1 MSEKEMLDKARKMLS
16 VEMISPGHLQRR
28 LGVSYFT
35 AEHLKETLVD
45 ELQEAAII
53 LRRFQDW
60 RKGYDIRTIGDAG
73 INSVELSEAIDLI
86 LGFMDYPEPLTD
98 CMKCKSNNGSVSC
111 QRVVNGKECKFEKVE
126 K

>member
-16 VEMISPGHLQRR
+16 VEMISVGPLQRR

-35 AEHLKETLVD
+35 AENIKETLVD

-60 RKGYDIRTIGDAG
+60 RKGYDVRTIADVG
-73 INSVELSEAIDLI
+73 INAVELSEAIDLI

-98 CMKCKSNNGSVSC
+98 CKDCKSNETVFC
-111 QRVVNGKECKFEKVE
+111 QRVVDGEECKFERVE
-126 K
+126 E

>member
-16 VEMISPGHLQRR
+16 VEMVSPGHLQRR

-45 ELQEAAII
+45 ELKEAAII

-60 RKGYDIRTIGDAG
+60 RKGYDVRTIADAG

-86 LGFMDYPEPLTD
+86 LGFMDFPEPLTD
-98 CMKCKSNNGSVSC
+98 CKNCKSNNESVFC
-111 QRVVNGKECKFEKVE
+111 QRVIEGKECKFERVE
-126 K
+126 E